1 MMTLQQAAQWAVGT
15 LSGAG
20 GQVRLTRVV
29 TDSRAVQPG
38 DLFVALKGERFD
50 AHDFVADVLA
60 RGAAAALVAE
70 DFALDNASL
79 IKVDDTRLALGR
91 LAAGWAGA
99 LPALRVGITGSNGKT
114 TVKEMLSA
122 ILKAHAGAQAVHA
135 TAGNFNNDIGLPLT
149 LLGLTAAHRY
159 AVLEMGMNH
168 HGELTY
174 LSKMARPQVALVNN
188 AMRAHIGHFADTA
201 DIARAKAEIFSGL
214 QADGVAIVNA
224 DDANIALFRAAAGAH
239 RICSFGLQQIA
250 DIRARDISL
259 QALDSQFILC
269 SPQGEQAISLP
280 APGEHN
286 VRNALAAAAMALA
299 LDVPLAAIAAG
310 LAVFGNAKG
319 RLQQKT
325 GRHGGVLIDDS
336 YNANPDS
343 MKAGIDVL
351 AGLPAPHCFV
361 MGDIGELGDTAPQLH
376 REVGEHARQRG
387 IAQLVT
393 LGELSRHAAA
403 AFGDG
408 AHSFDD
414 FAALASWLDA
424 NLQAGASVL
433 VKGSRFMRMERVVE
447 HLTTAKQQE
456 EGV

>member
-1 MMTLQQAAQWAVGT
+1 MMTLQQAAQ
-15 LSGAG
+15 LAG
-20 GQVRLTRVV
+20 GILVGGDGSARLARVV

-60 RGAAAALVAE
+60 RGALAALVDE
-70 DFALDNASL
+70 SFALEAASL

-91 LAAGWAGA
+91 LAAGWAAA
-99 LPALRVGITGSNGKT
+99 LPAVRVGITGSNGKT
-114 TVKEMLSA
+114 TVKEMLTA
-122 ILKAHAGAQAVHA
+122 ILKAHAGDAAVHA

-149 LLGLTAAHRY
+149 LLGLKPAHRY

-174 LSKMARPQVALVNN
+174 LSSLARPQVALVNN
-188 AMRAHIGHFADTA
+188 AMRAHIGYFADTT
-201 DIARAKAEIFSGL
+201 DVARAKAEIFSGL

-224 DDANIALFRAAAGAH
+224 DDANIALFRAAAGSH
-239 RICSFGLQQIA
+239 RQCSFGLQQPA

-269 SPQGEQAISLP
+269 CPQGEQAISLP

-325 GRHGGVLIDDS
+325 GLHGGVVIDDS

-351 AGLPAPHCFV
+351 ARLPAPHCFV
-361 MGDIGELGDTAPQLH
+361 MGDIGELGESAVQLH
-376 REVGEHARQRG
+376 REVGEHARLRG

-393 LGELSRHAAA
+393 LGELSHHAAA
-403 AFGDG
+403 AYGEG

-414 FAALASWLDA
+414 FTALASWLGA

>member
-1 MMTLQQAAQWAVGT
+1 MMTLQQAAQLAGGS
-15 LSGAG
+15 LSGG
-20 GQVRLTRVV
+20 DGQARLARVV

-60 RGAAAALVAE
+60 RGALAALVAE
-70 DFALDNASL
+70 DFALENASL
-79 IKVDDTRLALGR
+79 IRVADTRLALGR
-91 LAAGWAGA
+91 LAAGWAA
-99 LPALRVGITGSNGKT
+99 TLPALRVGITGSNGKT
-114 TVKEMLSA
+114 TVKEMLTA
-122 ILKAHAGAQAVHA
+122 ILKAHAGDAAVHA

-149 LLGLTAAHRY
+149 LLGLKPAHRY

-174 LSKMARPQVALVNN
+174 LTGLAQPQVALVNN
-188 AMRAHIGHFADTA
+188 AMRAHFGHFADTT
-201 DIARAKAEIFSGL
+201 DVARAKAEIFSGL

-224 DDANIALFRAAAGAH
+224 DDANIDLFRTAAGKH
-239 RICSFGLQQIA
+239 RVCSFGLQQPA
-250 DIRARDISL
+250 DISARDISL
-259 QALDSQFILC
+259 QALQSSFTLC

-286 VRNALAAAAMALA
+286 VRNALAAAALALA
-299 LDVPLAAIAAG
+299 LDVPLATIAAG
-310 LAVFGNAKG
+310 LAAFGNAKG
-319 RLQQKT
+319 RLQQKA
-325 GRHGGVLIDDS
+325 GLHGGVVIDDS

-361 MGDIGELGDTAPQLH
+361 MGDIGELGESAVQLH
-376 REVGEHARQRG
+376 REVGEHARLRG

-403 AFGDG
+403 AYGDG
-408 AHSFDD
+408 AQSFDD
-414 FAALASWLDA
+414 FAALASWLGA

>member
-1 MMTLQQAAQWAVGT
+1 MMTLQQAAQLAVGT
-15 LSGAG
+15 LVG
-20 GQVRLTRVV
+20 GDAQARLARVV

-60 RGAAAALVAE
+60 RGAVAALVAE
-70 DFALDNASL
+70 DFALENACL
-79 IKVDDTRLALGR
+79 IRVDDTRLALGR
-91 LAAGWAGA
+91 LASSWAA
-99 LPALRVGITGSNGKT
+99 LQPAVRVGITGSNGKT
-114 TVKEMLSA
+114 TVKEMLTA
-122 ILKAHAGAQAVHA
+122 ILKAHAGEQAVHA

-149 LLGLTAAHRY
+149 LLGLTASHRY

-174 LSKMARPQVALVNN
+174 LTGLARPQVALVNN
-188 AMRAHIGHFADTA
+188 AMRAHFGYFADTT
-201 DIARAKAEIFSGL
+201 DVARAKAEIFLGL
-214 QADGVAIVNA
+214 PEDGVAIVNA
-224 DDANIALFRAAAGAH
+224 DDANVALFRSAAGQH
-239 RICSFGLQQIA
+239 RVCSFGLQQSA
-250 DIRARDISL
+250 DITRATSTCRRWI
-259 QALDSQFILC
+259 AV
-269 SPQGEQAISLP
+269 LP
-280 APGEHN
+280 CAARKVSRPSACRPRANTMCAMRWPLRPWPGAG
-286 VRNALAAAAMALA
+286 RAAGRYCR
-299 LDVPLAAIAAG
+299 G

-325 GRHGGVLIDDS
+325 GRHGGVVIDDS

-351 AGLPAPHCFV
+351 ARLPGPHCFV
-361 MGDIGELGDTAPQLH
+361 MGDIGELGETAPQLH
-376 REVGEHARQRG
+376 AEVGEHARLRG

-403 AFGDG
+403 AYGDG